1 MTSSDTAVAISAIGP
16 SPGRRSYRGRSPLER
31 LRGMSATTAKYVSLI
46 IGAVFTLLPL
56 SVVLIASLKTSQEYA
71 STGPFE
77 APGNWL
83 NFDNFVTAFTS
94 GKMLEGFV
102 NTAIVLTV
110 SIIGTIFLGT
120 MAAYA
125 LDRFAFRGKRVV
137 FALFLIATLIPGV
150 TSQVATFQL
159 VNGLGLYDT
168 KAALILLFMGTD
180 IIAIYLFI
188 QFMQSIPVSLDEAA
202 MIDGANRWTIYWRI
216 VLPLLKPAIATV
228 VIIKGIAIY
237 NEFYT
242 PFLYL
247 PSEGLISTSLFRF
260 KGPFGAQ
267 WEVIAA
273 GTIVVIIPT
282 IVIFLLLQKWIYK
295 GLTSGAVK

>member
-1 MTSSDTAVAISAIGP
+1 MTTMP
-16 SPGRRSYRGRSPLER
+16 LRTTPRPPTRGRTPFDR
-31 LRGMSATTAKYVSLI
+31 FKGMSATTAKYASLI
-46 IGAVFTLLPL
+46 VAAVVTLLPL
-56 SVVLIASLKTSQEYA
+56 SVLVFASLKTASEYA
-71 STGPFE
+71 ETGPFDPPE
-77 APGNWL
+77 NWL

-102 NTAIVLTV
+102 NTTIVLVV
-110 SIIGTIFLGT
+110 SLVGTIFIGT

-125 LDRFAFRGKRVV
+125 LDRFAFRGKKLV
-137 FALFLIATLIPGV
+137 FGLFLVATLIPGV
-150 TSQVATFQL
+150 TTQVATFQL
-159 VNGLGLYDT
+159 INGLGLYDT

-216 VLPLLKPAIATV
+216 VLPLLRPAIATV
-228 VIIKGIAIY
+228 VIIKGIAVY
-237 NEFYT
+237 NEFYA

-267 WEVIAA
+267 WEIIAA
-273 GTIVVIIPT
+273 GTVVVIIPT
-282 IVIFLLLQKWIYK
+282 LIAFLLLQRWIYK
-295 GLTSGAVK
+295 GLTAGAVK

>member
-1 MTSSDTAVAISAIGP
+1 MTTTADRSLAAGRQIKGM
-16 SPGRRSYRGRSPLER
+16 SPGAR

-46 IGAVFTLLPL
+46 LGALFTLLPL
-56 SVVLIASLKTSQEYA
+56 SVVLFASLKTKQEYA
-71 STGPFE
+71 ATGPFDPP
-77 APGNWL
+77 ADWL
-83 NFDNFVTAFTS
+83 NFSNFVTAFTS
-94 GKMLEGFV
+94 GEMLQGFI
-102 NTAIVLTV
+102 NTTIVLVV
-110 SIIGTIFLGT
+110 SLVGTIFIGT

-125 LDRFAFRGKRVV
+125 IDRFAFRGKKLVM
-137 FALFLIATLIPGV
+137 ALFLTATLIPSV

-159 VNGLGLYDT
+159 INGLGLYDT
-168 KAALILLFMGTD
+168 KTALILLFMGTD
-180 IIAIYLFI
+180 VIALYLFI
-188 QFMQSIPVSLDEAA
+188 QFMQSIPISLDEAA

-237 NEFYT
+237 NEFYA

-247 PSEGLISTSLFRF
+247 PSEGFISTSLFRF

-267 WEVIAA
+267 WEIIAA

-282 IVIFLLLQKWIYK
+282 ILAFLLLQRWIYR
-295 GLTSGAVK
+295 GLTAGAVK

>member
-1 MTSSDTAVAISAIGP
+1 MTATTTSRPVR
-16 SPGRRSYRGRSPLER
+16 PGMTPLLR
-31 LRGMSATTAKYVSLI
+31 LRSMSATAAKYTSLV
-46 IGAVFTLLPL
+46 IGALFTLLPL
-56 SVVLIASLKTSQEYA
+56 SVVLFASLKTSQEYG
-71 STGPFE
+71 STGPLT
-77 APGNWL
+77 PPSNWV
-83 NFDNFVTAFTS
+83 NFDNFVTAWNS

-102 NTAIVLTV
+102 NTTVVLV
-110 SIIGTIFLGT
+110 ISLIGTIFIGT

-125 LDRFAFRGKRVV
+125 LDRFAFRGKKLVMG
-137 FALFLIATLIPGV
+137 LFLVATLIPSV

-159 VNGLGLYDT
+159 INAIGLYDT
-168 KAALILLFMGTD
+168 KTALVLLFMGTD

-188 QFMQSIPVSLDEAA
+188 QFMQSIPISLDEAA
-202 MIDGANRWTIYWRI
+202 MIDGANRWTIYWRV

-237 NEFYT
+237 NEFYA

-282 IVIFLLLQKWIYK
+282 LIAFILLQRWIYR

>member
-1 MTSSDTAVAISAIGP
+1 MTTELISVRQP
-16 SPGRRSYRGRSPLER
+16 VSRGRSPLER
-31 LRGMSATTAKYVSLI
+31 LKSMSATTAKYASLVI
-46 IGAVFTLLPL
+46 AGLVTLLPL
-56 SVVLIASLKTSQEYA
+56 SVLLFASLKTSSEYA
-71 STGPFE
+71 QTGPFD
-77 APGNWL
+77 PPSDWF

-102 NTAIVLTV
+102 NTTIVLAV
-110 SIIGTIFLGT
+110 SLVGTILIGT

-125 LDRFAFRGKRVV
+125 IDRFTFRGKKLVV
-137 FALFLIATLIPGV
+137 GLFLVATLIPGV

-159 VNGLGLYDT
+159 INGLGLYDT

-188 QFMQSIPVSLDEAA
+188 QFMQSIPISLDEAA

-216 VLPLLKPAIATV
+216 VLPLLRPAIATV

-273 GTIVVIIPT
+273 GTVLVIIPT
-282 IVIFLLLQKWIYK
+282 LIAFLLLQRWIYK

>member
-1 MTSSDTAVAISAIGP
+1 MTSTESLRTMPLRTTPPRQIH
-16 SPGRRSYRGRSPLER
+16 GRSHWER
-31 LRGMSATTAKYVSLI
+31 LRSGSATSAKYLSLI
-46 IGAVFTLLPL
+46 IASVVTLLPL
-56 SVVLIASLKTSQEYA
+56 SVLLFASLKTAPEYA
-71 STGPFE
+71 QTGPFD
-77 APGNWL
+77 PPSSWL

-102 NTAIVLTV
+102 NTAIVLGV
-110 SIIGTIFLGT
+110 SLVGTIFLGT

-125 LDRFAFRGKRVV
+125 LDRFQFRGKKVV
-137 FALFLIATLIPGV
+137 FGLFLVATLIPSV

-159 VNGLGLYDT
+159 INGLGLYDT
-168 KAALILLFMGTD
+168 KTALILLFMGTD

-188 QFMQSIPVSLDEAA
+188 QFMQSIPISLDEAA

-216 VLPLLKPAIATV
+216 ILPLLKPAIATV
-228 VIIKGIAIY
+228 VIIKGIAVY

-247 PSEGLISTSLFRF
+247 PSQGLISTSLFRF

-273 GTIVVIIPT
+273 GAVLVIIPT
-282 IVIFLLLQKWIYK
+282 LIAFLLLQRWIYK
-295 GLTSGAVK
+295 GLTAGAVK

>member
-1 MTSSDTAVAISAIGP
+1 MTTTTEPQRTMPVSTTP
-16 SPGRRSYRGRSPLER
+16 PRTLRGRSFFDR
-31 LRGMSATTAKYVSLI
+31 LKSGSATTAKYTSLVI
-46 IGAVFTLLPL
+46 AAIVTLLPL
-56 SVVLIASLKTSQEYA
+56 SVLLFASMKTAPEYA
-71 STGPFE
+71 QSGPFDPP
-77 APGNWL
+77 ANWL
-83 NFDNFVTAFTS
+83 NFENFVTAFTS

-102 NTAIVLTV
+102 NTTIVLVV
-110 SIIGTIFLGT
+110 SLVGTILLGT

-125 LDRFAFRGKRVV
+125 LDRFEFRGKKLV
-137 FALFLIATLIPGV
+137 FALFLVATLIPSV

-159 VNGLGLYDT
+159 INGLGLYDT

-216 VLPLLKPAIATV
+216 ILPLLKPAIATV
-228 VIIKGIAIY
+228 VIIKGIAVY

-273 GTIVVIIPT
+273 GTVLVIIPT
-282 IVIFLLLQKWIYK
+282 LIAFLLLQRWIYK

>member
-1 MTSSDTAVAISAIGP
+1 MTTTEP
-16 SPGRRSYRGRSPLER
+16 LRTMPLRTSPPRTSRGRTARER
-31 LRGMSATTAKYVSLI
+31 LRGVSATTAKYLSLI
-46 IGAVFTLLPL
+46 IASVLTLLPL
-56 SVVLIASLKTSQEYA
+56 SVLLFASLKTAPEYA
-71 STGPFE
+71 QTGPFDPPE
-77 APGNWL
+77 NWF

-102 NTAIVLTV
+102 NTSIVLVV
-110 SIIGTIFLGT
+110 SLAGTIFIGT

-125 LDRFAFRGKRVV
+125 LDRFAFRGKKLV
-137 FALFLIATLIPGV
+137 FALFLVATLIPSV

-159 VNGLGLYDT
+159 INGLGLYDT

-216 VLPLLKPAIATV
+216 VLPLLRPAIATV
-228 VIIKGIAIY
+228 VIIKGIAVY
-237 NEFYT
+237 NEFYA

-267 WEVIAA
+267 WEVISA
-273 GTIVVIIPT
+273 GVILVIIPT
-282 IVIFLLLQKWIYK
+282 LIAFLALQRFIYN
-295 GLTSGAVK
+295 GFTAGAGK

>member
-1 MTSSDTAVAISAIGP
+1 MTTATRPPQQYI
-16 SPGRRSYRGRSPLER
+16 GRSLGSR
-31 LRGMSATTAKYVSLI
+31 MRSMSATTAKYASLI
-46 IGAVFTLLPL
+46 IASIVTLLPL
-56 SVVLIASLKTSQEYA
+56 SVLLFASLKTASEYA
-71 STGPFE
+71 TTGPFD
-77 APGNWL
+77 PPSNWF
-83 NFDNFVTAFTS
+83 NVDNFVTAFTS
-94 GKMLEGFV
+94 GKMLEGFW
-102 NTAIVLTV
+102 NTTIVLVV
-110 SIIGTIFLGT
+110 SLIGTILIGT

-125 LDRFAFRGKRVV
+125 LDRFAFRGKKLVMG
-137 FALFLIATLIPGV
+137 LFLVATLIPSV

-180 IIAIYLFI
+180 VIALYLFI
-188 QFMQSIPVSLDEAA
+188 QFMQSIPISLDEAA

-216 VLPLLKPAIATV
+216 VLPLLRPAIATV

-237 NEFYT
+237 NEFYA

-247 PSEGLISTSLFRF
+247 PSEGMISTSLFRF

-282 IVIFLLLQKWIYK
+282 VIVFLLLQRWIYR

>member
-1 MTSSDTAVAISAIGP
+1 MTTELISVRQP
-16 SPGRRSYRGRSPLER
+16 VTRGRSPLER
-31 LRGMSATTAKYVSLI
+31 LKSMSATTAKYASLVI
-46 IGAVFTLLPL
+46 AGLVTLLPL
-56 SVVLIASLKTSQEYA
+56 SVLLFASLKTSSEYA
-71 STGPFE
+71 QTGPFD
-77 APGNWL
+77 PPSDWF

-102 NTAIVLTV
+102 NTTIVLAV
-110 SIIGTIFLGT
+110 SLVGTILIGT

-125 LDRFAFRGKRVV
+125 IDRFTFRGKKLVV
-137 FALFLIATLIPGV
+137 GLFLVATLIPGV

-159 VNGLGLYDT
+159 INGLGLYDT

-188 QFMQSIPVSLDEAA
+188 QFMQSIPISLDEAA

-216 VLPLLKPAIATV
+216 VLPLLRPAIATV

-273 GTIVVIIPT
+273 GTVLVIIPT
-282 IVIFLLLQKWIYK
+282 LIAFLLLQRWIYK

>member
-1 MTSSDTAVAISAIGP
+1 MTATLIP
-16 SPGRRSYRGRSPLER
+16 PTKPTPLPRRRSGRTPLQR
-31 LRGMSATTAKYVSLI
+31 LGSMSATAAKYTSLVI
-46 IGAVFTLLPL
+46 AAIVTLLPL
-56 SVVLIASLKTSQEYA
+56 SVLLFASMKSSSEYA
-71 STGPFE
+71 ATGPFD
-77 APGNWL
+77 PPSNWL

-102 NTAIVLTV
+102 NTTIVLAV
-110 SIIGTIFLGT
+110 SLVGTIALGT

-125 LDRFAFRGKRVV
+125 LDRFAFRGKKLVMG
-137 FALFLIATLIPGV
+137 LFLLATLIPGV

-188 QFMQSIPVSLDEAA
+188 QFMQSIPISLDEAA
-202 MIDGANRWTIYWRI
+202 MIDGANRWTIYWRVI
-216 VLPLLKPAIATV
+216 LPLLRPAIATV
-228 VIIKGIAIY
+228 VIIKGIAVY
-237 NEFYT
+237 NEFYA

-247 PSEGLISTSLFRF
+247 PSEGMISTSLFRF

-273 GTIVVIIPT
+273 GTLVVIIPT
-282 IVIFLLLQKWIYK
+282 LVAFLVLQRWIYQ

>member
-1 MTSSDTAVAISAIGP
+1 MTATLPPRTIVK
-16 SPGRRSYRGRSPLER
+16 GRPLRER
-31 LRGMSATTAKYVSLI
+31 VGSMTATTAKYVSLVI
-46 IGAVFTLLPL
+46 AALVTLLPL
-56 SVVLIASLKTSQEYA
+56 SVLLFASLKTKSEYA
-71 STGPFE
+71 QTGPFD
-77 APGNWL
+77 PPSDWF

-102 NTAIVLTV
+102 NTAIVLAV
-110 SIIGTIFLGT
+110 SLVGTIFLGT

-125 LDRFAFRGKRVV
+125 LDRFAFRGKKLV
-137 FALFLIATLIPGV
+137 FGLFLLATLIPGV
-150 TSQVATFQL
+150 TTQVATFQL

-188 QFMQSIPVSLDEAA
+188 QFMQGIPISLDEAA

-216 VLPLLKPAIATV
+216 VLPLLRPAIATV

-282 IVIFLLLQKWIYK
+282 LVAFLLLQRWIYK

>member
-1 MTSSDTAVAISAIGP
+1 
-16 SPGRRSYRGRSPLER
+16 
-31 LRGMSATTAKYVSLI
+31 MSASTAKYVSLI
-46 IGAVFTLLPL
+46 IAAVVTLLPL
-56 SVVLIASLKTSQEYA
+56 SVLLFASLKTKSEYA
-71 STGPFE
+71 STGPFDPP
-77 APGNWL
+77 ADWF

-110 SIIGTIFLGT
+110 SLIGTIFLGT

-125 LDRFAFRGKRVV
+125 LDRFVFRGKKLVMV
-137 FALFLIATLIPGV
+137 LFLLATLIPGV
-150 TSQVATFQL
+150 TTQVATFQL

-188 QFMQSIPVSLDEAA
+188 QFMQGIPISLDEAA
-202 MIDGANRWTIYWRI
+202 MIDGANRWTIYWRVI
-216 VLPLLKPAIATV
+216 LPLLRPAIATV

-237 NEFYT
+237 NEFYA

-282 IVIFLLLQKWIYK
+282 LIAFLLLQRWIYK

>member
-1 MTSSDTAVAISAIGP
+1 MTTTTEPVRTMPVRTAPQRPI
-16 SPGRRSYRGRSPLER
+16 RGRSFLDR
-31 LRGMSATTAKYVSLI
+31 FKSGSATTAKYTSLVI
-46 IGAVFTLLPL
+46 AAVVTLLPL
-56 SVVLIASLKTSQEYA
+56 SVLLFASMKTAPEYA
-71 STGPFE
+71 QTGPFDPP
-77 APGNWL
+77 ANWL
-83 NFDNFVTAFTS
+83 NFENFVTAFTS

-102 NTAIVLTV
+102 NTTIVLVV
-110 SIIGTIFLGT
+110 SLVGTILLGT

-125 LDRFAFRGKRVV
+125 LDRFEFRGKKLV
-137 FALFLIATLIPGV
+137 FGLFLVATLIPSV

-159 VNGLGLYDT
+159 INGLGLYDT

-216 VLPLLKPAIATV
+216 ILPLLKPAIATV
-228 VIIKGIAIY
+228 VIIKGIAVY

-273 GTIVVIIPT
+273 GTVLVIIPT
-282 IVIFLLLQKWIYK
+282 LIAFLLLQRWIYK

>member
-1 MTSSDTAVAISAIGP
+1 MTTVHNAPTTGLRARQVTAG
-16 SPGRRSYRGRSPLER
+16 
-31 LRGMSATTAKYVSLI
+31 TAKYLSLI
-46 IGAVFTLLPL
+46 AAAAVTLVPL
-56 SVVLIASLKTSQEYA
+56 VTVLFASLKTPAEYGA
-71 STGPFE
+71 TGPLT
-77 APGNWL
+77 PPSNWF
-83 NFDNFVTAFTS
+83 NFANFATAFDS
-94 GKMLEGFV
+94 GRMLEGFA

-110 SIIGTIFLGT
+110 SLTGTILIGT
-120 MAAYA
+120 MAAYG
-125 LDRFAFRGKRVV
+125 LDRFEFRGKKLV
-137 FALFLIATLIPGV
+137 FGLFLIATLVPGV
-150 TSQVATFQL
+150 TSQVATFQV
-159 VNGLGLYDT
+159 VNGMGLYDT

-188 QFMQSIPVSLDEAA
+188 QFMQAIPASLDEAA
-202 MIDGANRWTIYWRI
+202 MIDGANRWTIYWKI

-267 WEVIAA
+267 WEVISA
-273 GTIVVIIPT
+273 GTL
-282 IVIFLLLQKWIYK
+282 IVIVPTLIAFLFLQRWIYK

>member
-1 MTSSDTAVAISAIGP
+1 MTTQP
-16 SPGRRSYRGRSPLER
+16 LRTMPLRTTPPTRMRGRSLGER
-31 LRGMSATTAKYVSLI
+31 LRGISANAAKYVSLI
-46 IGAVFTLLPL
+46 IAAVVTLLPL
-56 SVVLIASLKTSQEYA
+56 SVLLFASLKTAPEYA
-71 STGPFE
+71 QTGPFDPP
-77 APGNWL
+77 ANWL

-94 GKMLEGFV
+94 GEMLQGFI
-102 NTAIVLTV
+102 NTTIVLVVSLVGTV
-110 SIIGTIFLGT
+110 LIGT

-125 LDRFAFRGKRVV
+125 LDRFAFRGKKAVIG
-137 FALFLIATLIPGV
+137 LFLVATLIPGV

-159 VNGLGLYDT
+159 INGLGLYDT

-228 VIIKGIAIY
+228 VIIKGIAVY
-237 NEFYT
+237 NEFYA

-273 GTIVVIIPT
+273 GTVVVIIPT
-282 IVIFLLLQKWIYK
+282 LIAFLLLQRWIYK

>member
-1 MTSSDTAVAISAIGP
+1 MTTVRNAPTTGLRARQVTAG
-16 SPGRRSYRGRSPLER
+16 
-31 LRGMSATTAKYVSLI
+31 TAKYLSLI
-46 IGAVFTLLPL
+46 AAAAVTLVPL
-56 SVVLIASLKTSQEYA
+56 VTVLFASLKTPAEYGA
-71 STGPFE
+71 TGPLT
-77 APGNWL
+77 PPSNWF
-83 NFDNFVTAFTS
+83 NFANFATAFDS
-94 GKMLEGFV
+94 GRMLEGFA

-110 SIIGTIFLGT
+110 SLTGTILIGT
-120 MAAYA
+120 MAAYG
-125 LDRFAFRGKRVV
+125 LDRFEFRGKKLV
-137 FALFLIATLIPGV
+137 FGLFLIATLVPGV
-150 TSQVATFQL
+150 TSQVATFQV
-159 VNGLGLYDT
+159 VNGMGLYDT

-188 QFMQSIPVSLDEAA
+188 QFMQAIPASLDEAA
-202 MIDGANRWTIYWRI
+202 MIDGANRWTIYWKI

-267 WEVIAA
+267 WEVISA
-273 GTIVVIIPT
+273 GTL
-282 IVIFLLLQKWIYK
+282 IVIVPTLIAFLFLQRWIYK

>member
-1 MTSSDTAVAISAIGP
+1 MTATLP
-16 SPGRRSYRGRSPLER
+16 PRRIASGRSLGER
-31 LRGMSATTAKYVSLI
+31 IGSMSATTAKYTSLVL
-46 IGAVFTLLPL
+46 AAFVTLLPL
-56 SVVLIASLKTSQEYA
+56 SVLLFASLKTKSEYA
-71 STGPFE
+71 QTGPFE
-77 APGNWL
+77 PPANWL
-83 NFDNFVTAFTS
+83 NFDNFITAFTS

-102 NTAIVLTV
+102 NTSIVLVV
-110 SIIGTIFLGT
+110 SLVGTIFLGT

-125 LDRFAFRGKRVV
+125 LDRFAFRGKKLV
-137 FALFLIATLIPGV
+137 FGLFLLATLIPGV
-150 TSQVATFQL
+150 TTQVATFQL

-188 QFMQSIPVSLDEAA
+188 QFMQGIPISLDEAA

-216 VLPLLKPAIATV
+216 VLPLLRPAIATV

-237 NEFYT
+237 NEFYA

-273 GTIVVIIPT
+273 GTIVVIVPT
-282 IVIFLLLQKWIYK
+282 LIAFLLLQRWIYK
-295 GLTSGAVK
+295 GLTAGAVK